1 MSDIDDL
8 AGAVLGGERRA
19 LARAVTLIESTRADN
34 HRPAPALLAAL
45 LPKTGGA
52 LRIGISGAPGVGKSS
67 FIESFGLYLIEAGHR
82 IAVLAVDPSSKRSG
96 GALLGDKTRMA
107 ELARSPAAFIRP
119 SSAGETLGGVA
130 RRTRE
135 AMLVCEAAG
144 FDVVIVET
152 VGVGQSETA
161 VADMVDAF
169 VLLLAPGGGDE
180 LQGLKKGVVEL
191 ADVIVVNKADG
202 GLAEAAKRVQADYRG
217 ALGLLRP
224 ASALWSPRVLA
235 CSALDGSGI
244 AEVWAALG
252 DYRAALEPAGEIAR
266 RRAAQS
272 GAWMWSELRAGLLAD
287 FTGQAGVAEA
297 IAALEA
303 RVVAGTTTPHA
314 AARELLALAR
324 GTAGKTT

>member
-1 MSDIDDL
+1 
-8 AGAVLGGERRA
+8 
-19 LARAVTLIESTRADN
+19 
-34 HRPAPALLAAL
+34 
-45 LPKTGGA
+45 
-52 LRIGISGAPGVGKSS
+52 
-67 FIESFGLYLIEAGHR
+67 
-82 IAVLAVDPSSKRSG
+82 
-96 GALLGDKTRMA
+96 
-107 ELARSPAAFIRP
+107 
-119 SSAGETLGGVA
+119 
-130 RRTRE
+130 
-135 AMLVCEAAG
+135 MLVCEAAG

-224 ASALWSPRVLA
+224 ASAHWSPRVLA

-252 DYRAALEPAGEIAR
+252 DYRASLEPAGEIAR

-272 GAWMWSELRAGLLAD
+272 GAWMWTELRAGLLAD
-287 FTGQAGVAEA
+287 FTGQSGVAEA
-297 IAALEA
+297 IASLEA
-303 RVVAGTTTPHA
+303 RVVAGAMTPHA

-324 GTAGKTT
+324 GTAGETT